1 MTAPNFYDLHAKA
14 VRITWYPH
22 GKGGPMAPG
31 APAVRRGAPI
41 LEYSDGSQDIVATG
55 EDLNIGVKTKAGTF
69 VTAVV
74 RKNGIVPG
82 AVTSIGVLIPD
93 AIVGSE
99 PVAIDTLGVLAIHR
113 PVIAHVTPGQ
123 IESYTKLK
131 LTGHASRVELPL

>member
-1 MTAPNFYDLHAKA
+1 MTAPNYYDLHARS
-14 VRITWYPH
+14 VRIAWYPH
-22 GKGGPMAPG
+22 GKGGLVVPG
-31 APAVRRGAPI
+31 IRAGSPI

-55 EDLNIGVKTKAGTF
+55 DDLNIGVKTKAGTF

-93 AIVGSE
+93 AVVGVE

-113 PVIAHVTPGQ
+113 PVVVHPTPGQ
-123 IESYTKLK
+123 LESYTKLK
-131 LTGHASRVELPL
+131 LTGHASRVDLPM